1 MRHLKRIISFIV
13 VLAISVAC
21 MGTMGTV
28 YAASAPEPD
37 GTQASPTLAKYAVWL
52 KPGTKSGELRITFE
66 VTATGMASSL
76 GVSYIKIY
84 KVGSSTPVT
93 IYGSTANGLKSSGS
107 VHAYTYSYT
116 GATPGAQYYA
126 VVAIFAQIGTTFD
139 SRTLTTRT
147 VTAP

>member
-1 MRHLKRIISFIV
+1 MRHLKRVITFIV

-21 MGTMGTV
+21 VGPA
-28 YAASAPEPD
+28 YAARGPEPD
-37 GTQASPTLAKYAVWL
+37 GPQASPTLSKYAVRL
-52 KPGTKSGELRITFE
+52 DPGDNRGELDITFQ
-66 VTATGMASSL
+66 VTATDKASSL

-84 KVGSSTPVT
+84 KVGSTTPVT
-93 IYGSTANGLKSSGS
+93 IYGSTANGLQSSGFS
-107 VHAYTYSYT
+107 YAYTYTYS

-126 VVAIFAQIGTTFD
+126 DVAIYAQIGTTFD

>member
-1 MRHLKRIISFIV
+1 MRHLKRVITFIV

-21 MGTMGTV
+21 VGQA
-28 YAASAPEPD
+28 YAAREPEPD
-37 GTQASPTLAKYAVWL
+37 GPQASPTLNKYAVWL
-52 KPGTKSGELRITFE
+52 KPGTKSGELRISFE
-66 VTATGMASSL
+66 VTATGIASSL
-76 GVSYIKIY
+76 GVSYIKLY

-93 IYGSTANGLKSSGS
+93 IYGSTANGLKSSGFS
-107 VHAYTYSYT
+107 YAYTYTYS

-126 VVAIFAQIGTTFD
+126 IVAIYAQIGNIVD

>member
-1 MRHLKRIISFIV
+1 MRHLKRVIAFII

-21 MGTMGTV
+21 VGPA
-28 YAASAPEPD
+28 YAAREPEPD
-37 GTQASPTLAKYAVWL
+37 GTQASPTLTKYAVWL
-52 KPGTKSGELRITFE
+52 DPGTKSGKLDISFQ

-84 KVGSSTPVT
+84 KVGSTTPVT
-93 IYGSTANGLKSSGS
+93 IYGSTANKLQSSGVS
-107 VHAYTYSYT
+107 YAYTYTYS

-126 VVAIFAQIGTTFD
+126 DVAIYAQIGTTLD
-139 SRTLTTRT
+139 GRTLTTRT

>member
-1 MRHLKRIISFIV
+1 MRHLKRVITFIV
-13 VLAISVAC
+13 VLAISVTCVGPA
-21 MGTMGTV
+21 
-28 YAASAPEPD
+28 YAAREPEPD
-37 GTQASPTLAKYAVWL
+37 GTQASPTLSKYAVWL
-52 KPGTKSGELRITFE
+52 DPGTKRGELRISFE

-84 KVGSSTPVT
+84 IEGSSVPVT

-116 GATPGAQYYA
+116 GASSGARYYA
-126 VVAIFAQIGTTFD
+126 VVAVYAQIGDTLD
-139 SRTLTTRT
+139 GRTLTTRT